1 MTTPDQ
7 SGTVPAAFAAPAP
20 PAPAPPGIPQLADQ
34 NATSVQIPEGGYASR
49 FTRLRLPQFALPGV
63 PEPWVEIRN
72 PGMMAQET
80 LDEIGAAINAVE
92 IGPNG
97 EPVTDTDGAA
107 IYAQMLRLIR
117 SWCLWDAVSEDDVP
131 PLLPAPSDLA
141 TLRRAPAGAL
151 VAVFKAFMEL
161 QDPR

>member
-7 SGTVPAAFAAPAP
+7 AAVPAAFAAPA
-20 PAPAPPGIPQLADQ
+20 APVPTPPGIPQIADQ
-34 NATSVQIPEGGYASR
+34 SATAAQIPAGGYASR
-49 FTRLRLPQFALPGV
+49 FTRISLPQFALSGL

-92 IGPNG
+92 VGPNG
-97 EPVTDTDGAA
+97 EPATDTDGAA

-117 SWCLWDAVSEDDVP
+117 SWCIWDAVSEDDVP
-131 PLLPAPSDLA
+131 PLLPAPSDMA